1 MKRENNMT
9 LFEEIERIFS
19 QSMNETVSA
28 IIGDVNDSL
37 AAVLLSIENRSR
49 HFEESTIKELSLFK
63 DKLENSQ
70 DSKNI
75 KHKKKKENSIISYL
89 DGFENYNQE
98 EQFDGNYENYNQEDQ
113 FEGNYDY
120 DMTYES
126 ITIPE
131 EKPVERK
138 KSSRYESSQ
147 AQQNNAKKTSRQ
159 ESSQAKENDKKQKE
173 LEEEQKER
181 EKEKKQIELEKEQ
194 KEQEKVKTP
203 VKQSILPPSYAS
215 YNARMRASPTISTS
229 LSCPKCGKMYA
240 SKQNLDRHVRDLH
253 DNNQIFSCTD
263 CPFTTKQKLGMT
275 FHMSTFH
282 SPTYIKPDRTKPS
295 LRWMRDLHGDDV
307 KM

>member
-1 MKRENNMT
+1 M
-9 LFEEIERIFS
+9 
-19 QSMNETVSA
+19 
-28 IIGDVNDSL
+28 G
-37 AAVLLSIENRSR
+37 
-49 HFEESTIKELSLFK
+49 
-63 DKLENSQ
+63 
-70 DSKNI
+70 
-75 KHKKKKENSIISYL
+75 KKKKENSIISYL

-98 EQFDGNYENYNQEDQ
+98 EQ

-147 AQQNNAKKTSRQ
+147 AQQNDAKKTSRQ

-173 LEEEQKER
+173 LE
-181 EKEKKQIELEKEQ
+181 KEQ
-194 KEQEKVKTP
+194 KEQEKLKTP
-203 VKQSILPPSYAS
+203 VKPSILPPSYAS

-253 DNNQIFSCTD
+253 DNNQIFSCND

-282 SPTYIKPDRTKPS
+282 SPTYIKPDRT
-295 LRWMRDLHGDDV
+295 
-307 KM
+307 